1 MAIASFP
8 ATIQNEPETLDP
20 FRFGWRYVRRELPDG
35 EVVFDQ
41 VPLTLHDV
49 HYPQEEDFIVHSD
62 DHERIRG
69 YLYDALIARFADA
82 PDTVVLTDM
91 RVAWA
96 TPAVKPLGPDV
107 IVLTGV
113 RARRNWSTFDVGQ
126 EDARPVLVI
135 EITSP
140 ETRRIDL
147 IDKVYEYEIAGVA
160 QYVIVECAQQASGV
174 RHTVRGYHTTEA
186 GYAPTPANSHGWIW
200 LDAPRLWIGVQDN
213 NVLLFDEHG
222 RPIGN
227 YVQVD
232 AERRAAEAR
241 AQAEAE
247 ARAAAEARAQAEA
260 EARAAAEARA
270 QAEAEARAAAEARAR
285 DLEQELARLR
295 AQRDAG

>member
-1 MAIASFP
+1 MAIASPP
-8 ATIQNEPETLDP
+8 ATLQNEPETVDP

-41 VPLTLHDV
+41 VPLTLQDV

-69 YLYDALIARFADA
+69 YLYDVLTARFANA
-82 PDTVVLTDM
+82 PDTVVFTDM

-126 EDARPVLVI
+126 ENAQPVLVI

-147 IDKVYEYEIAGVA
+147 IDKVYEYETVGVL
-160 QYVIVECAQQASGV
+160 QYVIVECTQQASGV
-174 RHTVRGYHTTEA
+174 RHTVRSYHMTEA
-186 GYAPTPANSHGWIW
+186 GYATTPANPHGWIW
-200 LDAPRLWIGVQDN
+200 LDMPRLWIGVQDN
-213 NVLLFDEHG
+213 SVLLFDEHG

-227 YVQVD
+227 YIQVD

-241 AQAEAE
+241 AQA
-247 ARAAAEARAQAEA
+247 
-260 EARAAAEARA
+260 
-270 QAEAEARAAAEARAR
+270 
-285 DLEQELARLR
+285 
-295 AQRDAG
+295 